1 MLLLL
6 FLRCRWPIQEKDAM
20 KSFLQRYRETFAGDV
35 RAGLVVFL
43 VALPLCLGI
52 ALASGAPLMA
62 GLLAGIVGGTVI
74 ALLSGSQ
81 VSVSGPAAGLTV
93 IVLGALA
100 TLGGDFRVFQ
110 MAVVIAGLIQLA
122 MGFLRVSVIAHYIPS
137 SVINGMLTA
146 IGISIIFQQLPYAL
160 GLTKADL
167 QGEGAELALP
177 HMLASIGGQLGTLNP
192 GVVVISLLSL
202 AVLVGWGRLPSAALR
217 SVPGPVVVVVLGILL
232 HLGFQSLAP
241 ALALAPSQLVAL
253 PVIQHPLDFA
263 RSLSAPDF
271 SALGRQEV
279 WLIGVTIALVASLET
294 LLCIEASDQLDPLQR
309 RSDGN
314 RELCAQGVGNAVS
327 GMIGGL
333 PITSVIVR
341 TSVNINSG
349 GRSRMSALVHG
360 VLLLVAVLALPRL
373 LNLIPLAA
381 LAMILIVTGCKL
393 IGVQRIR
400 QIVRVGWNQSIPFVA
415 TVLAILATDL
425 LEGIAIGMVVGIA
438 LLLFEHYRLSHSFE
452 VERDVPTKQAR
463 IVLAEHVSFLNKA
476 RLVQTLEAFPAGSTV
491 EIDGSRSR
499 AVDHD
504 VLVAIRHFCDVV
516 APRQGVR
523 VLLTQVPE
531 PAAAVEAH

>member
-1 MLLLL
+1 
-6 FLRCRWPIQEKDAM
+6 M

-35 RAGLVVFL
+35 KAGLVVFL

-62 GLLAGIVGGTVI
+62 GLLAGIIGGTAI
-74 ALLSGSQ
+74 ALLSGSE

-100 TLGGDFRVFQ
+100 TLDGDFRVFQ
-110 MAVVIAGLIQLA
+110 VAVLIAGLLQLA
-122 MGFLRVSVIAHYIPS
+122 MGFLKISVIAHYIPS

-146 IGISIIFQQLPYAL
+146 IGISIMLQQLPYAL
-160 GLTKADL
+160 GLAASGL
-167 QGEGAELALP
+167 LGEGVEAAQP
-177 HMLASIGGQLGTLNP
+177 HLGASIAGHLSTLNP
-192 GVVVISLLSL
+192 AVLIISLISL
-202 AVLVGWGRLPSAALR
+202 AVLVGWGRVPKPLR
-217 SVPGPVVVVVLGILL
+217 DVPGPVVVVALGILL
-232 HLGFQSLAP
+232 HLGFQWFVPSLALDP
-241 ALALAPSQLVAL
+241 TQLVTL
-253 PVIQHPLDFA
+253 PLIQHPLDFA
-263 RSLSAPDF
+263 RSLTTPDF

-279 WLIGVTIALVASLET
+279 WVIGVTIALVASLET

-309 RSDGN
+309 RSNGN
-314 RELCAQGVGNAVS
+314 RELCAQGVGNALS

-349 GRSRMSALVHG
+349 GRTRVSALVHG
-360 VLLLVAVLALPRL
+360 VLLLVAVLALPQL

-415 TVLAILATDL
+415 TVAAILATDL
-425 LEGIAIGMVVGIA
+425 LEGIAIGMVVGVA

-452 VERDVPTKQAR
+452 VEQDLPTQHAR

-476 RLVQTLEAFPAGSTV
+476 RLVQTLDAFPAGSTV
-491 EIDGSRSR
+491 EVDGSRSR
-499 AVDHD
+499 TVDHD

-523 VLLTQVPE
+523 VLLKQVPE
-531 PAAAVEAH
+531 PAATVEAH